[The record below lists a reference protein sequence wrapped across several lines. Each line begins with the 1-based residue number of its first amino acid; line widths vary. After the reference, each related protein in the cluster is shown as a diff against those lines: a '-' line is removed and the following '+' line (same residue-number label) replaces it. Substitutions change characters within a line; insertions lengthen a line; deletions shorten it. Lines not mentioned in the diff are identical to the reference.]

1 MNKNKLKEL
10 VSALDEL
17 SDDVKDWGVE
27 MESYDKPACGTPG
40 CHAGLIYIV
49 AENLPEL
56 QDIYNPLYLLESK
69 YRGKRD
75 NQHMFY
81 IWSTTLAIF
90 LGFKSAQD
98 LEIWAQ
104 DNPKFWGN
112 KYGDYMF
119 CARLAFTDDKSKHLT
134 HMDIIEHWK
143 QVLKNIEEEEV
154 KNYEQR

>member
-1 MNKNKLKEL
+1 MNKDKLKQF
-10 VSALDEL
+10 VNALDTL
-17 SDDVKDWGVE
+17 SDDVKDWGVT
-27 MESYDKPACGTPG
+27 MLSSNKPACGTPG
-40 CHAGLIYIV
+40 CHAGLISIV
-49 AENLPEL
+49 AEVLPEL

-75 NQHMFY
+75 NQYMFY

-112 KYGDYMF
+112 KYGRDMF
-119 CARLAFTDDKSKHLT
+119 CGWRAFTDYEDKQLT
-134 HMDIIEHWK
+134 HRYIIEHWK
-143 QVLKNIEEEEV
+143 QVLANIENKGV
-154 KNYEQR
+154 KI